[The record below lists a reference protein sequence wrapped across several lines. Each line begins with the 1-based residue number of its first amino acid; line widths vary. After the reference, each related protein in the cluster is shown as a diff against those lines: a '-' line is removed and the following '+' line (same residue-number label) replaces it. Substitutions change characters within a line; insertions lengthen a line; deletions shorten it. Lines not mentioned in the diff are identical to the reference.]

1 MSDRRIVGF
10 SLARRSSFS
19 KTDATLRTTPRLA
32 YPWTDLPANV
42 CQTSGGSPRW
52 RRFASSTMALEPA
65 PPGSAPLTMWTSGL
79 DARNAANRASR
90 AAASDPEVH
99 HDTTSSFFVVFVA
112 LVGALP
118 HAASASA
125 KPATA
130 TATATATA
138 AARHRPLM
146 PRPRPAAPVRGGS
159 PEWARGPARLPAGP
173 GRPPGRR
180 GGGAP
185 PPRGT

>member
-42 CQTSGGSPRW
+42 CHTSGGSPRW
-52 RRFASSTMALEPA
+52 RRFASSTMAFEPA

-125 KPATA
+125 EPATA
-130 TATATATA
+130 TATV
-138 AARHRPLM
+138 ARRRPRM
-146 PRPRPAAPVRGGS
+146 PRPRPAAPVRDGL
-159 PEWARGPARLPAGP
+159 PEGPRGPA
-173 GRPPGRR
+173 
-180 GGGAP
+180 
-185 PPRGT
+185 

>member
-1 MSDRRIVGF
+1 MSDLRIVGF
-10 SLARRSSFS
+10 SLARRSSLS

-42 CQTSGGSPRW
+42 CQTSGGAPRW

-65 PPGSAPLTMWTSGL
+65 PPGTAALAMSTAGL

-90 AAASDPEVH
+90 AAASDPDVH
-99 HDTTSSFFVVFVA
+99 HDTTSSFFVLFVA

-130 TATATATA
+130 TAP
-138 AARHRPLM
+138 AARHRALM
-146 PRPRPAAPVRGGS
+146 PRPRPAAPVRVGS
-159 PEWARGPARLPAGP
+159 PEWPRGPARLRKRSA
-173 GRPPGRR
+173 RPS
-180 GGGAP
+180 
-185 PPRGT
+185 

>member
-65 PPGSAPLTMWTSGL
+65 PPGTAPLTMSTSGL

-99 HDTTSSFFVVFVA
+99 HDTTSSFFVLFVA

-130 TATATATA
+130 TATV
-138 AARHRPLM
+138 ARHRPLM
-146 PRPRPAAPVRGGS
+146 PRPRPAAPVWGGL
-159 PEWARGPARLPAGP
+159 PEGPRGPARL
-173 GRPPGRR
+173 RTRS
-180 GGGAP
+180 
-185 PPRGT
+185 

>member
-10 SLARRSSFS
+10 SLARRSPFS

-65 PPGSAPLTMWTSGL
+65 PPGTAPLTMSTPGL
-79 DARNAANRASR
+79 DARNAANSASR
-90 AAASDPEVH
+90 AAASDPDVH
-99 HDTTSSFFVVFVA
+99 HDTTSSFFVLFVA

-130 TATATATA
+130 AAA
-138 AARHRPLM
+138 AARHRALM
-146 PRPRPAAPVRGGS
+146 PRPRPAGPVRGGS
-159 PEWARGPARLPAGP
+159 PEGPRGPARLWTRSARPSGRTARRAPRPRSTRP
-173 GRPPGRR
+173 G
-180 GGGAP
+180 
-185 PPRGT
+185 

>member
-10 SLARRSSFS
+10 SLARRFSFS

-42 CQTSGGSPRW
+42 CQPSGGSPRW
-52 RRFASSTMALEPA
+52 RRLASSTMAFEPA
-65 PPGSAPLTMWTSGL
+65 PPGTAPLTMSTSGL
-79 DARNAANRASR
+79 DARNAATRAAR
-90 AAASDPEVH
+90 AAATDPEGH
-99 HDTTSSFFVVFVA
+99 PDTTSSCLVLLVA
-112 LVGALP
+112 LVGASP

-130 TATATATA
+130 TAA

-146 PRPRPAAPVRGGS
+146 PRPRPAAQVRGGS
-159 PEWARGPARLPAGP
+159 T
-173 GRPPGRR
+173 GRPR
-180 GGGAP
+180 G
-185 PPRGT
+185 